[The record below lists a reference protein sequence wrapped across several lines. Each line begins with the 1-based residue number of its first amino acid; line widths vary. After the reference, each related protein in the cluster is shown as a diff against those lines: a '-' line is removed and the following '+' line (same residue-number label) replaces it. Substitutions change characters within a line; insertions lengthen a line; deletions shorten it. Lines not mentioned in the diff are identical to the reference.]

1 MHAEALSERLAIPDL
16 LPLLPVRD
24 AVIFPYMTIP
34 LQISREISLRSVE
47 EAMSQR
53 RLLLVVAQKDSRID
67 APGPQDLYS
76 IGTVGM
82 VVRIV
87 RQADGRMKTLI
98 QGLTRARLV
107 QIMIDDP
114 FMLSKVEH
122 LQEPVC
128 TEVPLEVE
136 ALERTVRESLEELLA
151 VKNLPPEIMMVTNTV
166 TDPGVLADL
175 IASNLNL
182 RVEAA
187 QQVLETIDP
196 VRRLELVEECLQRE
210 IHLTRMQVRIQS
222 QAKEEISKSQRE
234 YFLREQ
240 LRAIQDELGEVDEK
254 NAEIKEFQARIQE
267 AGMPPEAEKEAHKQL
282 RRLESIQA
290 DSTEASLV
298 RNYLEWLVEL
308 PWAKT
313 SEDNL
318 DIQQVKRVL
327 DEDHYDLAEVK
338 DRILEYLSVRKLKE
352 KMRGPILCFVGPPG
366 VGKTSLGR
374 SIARAMGR
382 RFVRISLGGIHDE
395 AEIRGHR
402 RTYVGAMP
410 GRILQGIKQAETN
423 NPVFMMDEVDKIGM
437 DFRGDP
443 SSALLEVLDPEQNA
457 TFSDHYVN
465 IPFDLSKVMFITT
478 ANRLDLIP
486 PALRDRMEVIPIP
499 GYTEDEKIHIALK
512 HLIPKQME
520 ENGLENTSFSISR
533 QALQR
538 VIYEYTREAGVRGL
552 EREIARICRKVAR
565 MIAEGKQ
572 RVGLKVHTGNL
583 ELYLGPPRFLS
594 QDDQPSPQIG
604 QATGLAW
611 TQSGGEVLYV
621 EVSVVD
627 GSGELTLTGHL
638 GEVMKES
645 AHAALSYVR
654 ATSHQW
660 GIPKNFHKEKDI
672 HIHIPGG
679 SIPKDGPSAG
689 IAMLAAIVSA
699 LTQRPVRNDVALT
712 GEITLRGKVLPV
724 GAVKEKI
731 LGAHRYDIREVFLP
745 DRNRKDLSE
754 LPAFLKKRMRFHFVR
769 SADEALRKVLLEKH
783 PA

>member
-1 MHAEALSERLAIPDL
+1 MHPEALSERLAIPEL

-24 AVIFPYMTIP
+24 AVIFPYMTVP
-34 LQISREISLRSVE
+34 LQISREISLRSVD
-47 EAMSQR
+47 EAMSQS
-53 RLLLVVAQKDSRID
+53 RLLLIVAQRESRVD
-67 APGPQDLYS
+67 LPGPHDLYS

-82 VVRIV
+82 IMRLVK
-87 RQADGRMKTLI
+87 QPDGKMKILV

-107 QIMIDDP
+107 QIMIEDP
-114 FMLSKVEH
+114 FLMSKVEP
-122 LQEPVC
+122 LYETAY
-128 TEVPLEVE
+128 TELPLEVE
-136 ALERTVRESLEELLA
+136 ALERTVRDSLEELLA
-151 VKNLPPEIMMVTNTV
+151 VKNLPPEITMVTNNI

-182 RVEAA
+182 RVEQA
-187 QQVLETIDP
+187 QQILETIEP
-196 VRRLELVEECLQRE
+196 VRRLELVEEYLQRE
-210 IHLTRMQVRIQS
+210 IQLTRMQVKIQS

-240 LRAIQDELGEVDEK
+240 LRAIQDELGDVDEK
-254 NAEIKEFQARIQE
+254 SSEIKEFQVRIQE
-267 AGMPPEAEKEAHKQL
+267 AGMPPEAEKEASKQL
-282 RRLESIQA
+282 KRLEAIQS
-290 DSTEASLV
+290 DSTEASMV
-298 RNYLEWLVEL
+298 RTYLEWLVEL
-308 PWAKT
+308 PWNKT
-313 SEDNL
+313 SIDNL
-318 DIQQVKRVL
+318 DIGLVKKVL
-327 DEDHYDLAEVK
+327 DEDHYDLADVK
-338 DRILEYLSVRKLKE
+338 ERILEYLSVRKLKQ

-382 RFVRISLGGIHDE
+382 KFVRISLGGMHDE

-410 GRILQGIKQAETN
+410 GRILQGIRQAETN

-465 IPFDLSKVMFITT
+465 IPFDLSNVMFITT

-486 PALRDRMEVIPIP
+486 PALRDRMEVITIP
-499 GYTEDEKIHIALK
+499 GYTEDEKINIARS
-512 HLIPKQME
+512 HLIPKQVE
-520 ENGLENTSFSISR
+520 ENGLNKSSLYISR
-533 QALQR
+533 QALR
-538 VIYEYTREAGVRGL
+538 KIIYEYTREAGVRNL
-552 EREIARICRKVAR
+552 EREIARICRKIAR
-565 MIAEGKQ
+565 MIAEGAQ
-572 RVGLKVHTGNL
+572 RVRFKVHAGNL
-583 ELYLGPPRFLS
+583 ELYLGPPRFPS
-594 QDDQPSPQIG
+594 QQEEVSPQVG

-627 GSGELTLTGHL
+627 GNGELTLTGHL

-645 AHAALSYVR
+645 AQAALSYAR
-654 ATSHQW
+654 ATALQW
-660 GIPKNFHKEKDI
+660 GIPKNFYKEKDI

-679 SIPKDGPSAG
+679 AIPKDGPSAG
-689 IAMLAAIVSA
+689 ITMLAAIVSA

-712 GEITLRGKVLPV
+712 GEISLRGKVLPV
-724 GAVKEKI
+724 GGVKEKV

-745 DRNRKDLSE
+745 DRNRKDLLE
-754 LPAFLKKRMRFHFVR
+754 LPASLRRRMQFHFIK
-769 SADEALRKVLLEKH
+769 SADEALQKVLLEKH